1 MDLRASARELRTK
14 LDHNAGPARHPLV
27 KGIEASSIGDG
38 KGQMMQSDVGASIE
52 RNRLIGR
59 LDLPQRQ
66 DAVSIGN
73 EHRWIVRPLADDT
86 PPKAIAKEL
95 SRAHEV
101 ANTQPTWSTPHV
113 RILNSSA

>member
-1 MDLRASARELRTK
+1 
-14 LDHNAGPARHPLV
+14 
-27 KGIEASSIGDG
+27 
-38 KGQMMQSDVGASIE
+38 MMQSDVGASIE

-101 ANTQPTWSTPHV
+101 ANTQPDMVDTARADSKFVCHSVVPERYV
-113 RILNSSA
+113 IVSR